1 MNNIGAFIAELRKEQ
16 SMTQKELADKLGVT
30 DKAVSK
36 WERGKGIPDVYSIE
50 RLSSVLGV
58 SVSELFAAKRDETS
72 QNYEIQKNDNITQR
86 DEILRNDNIAQRDES
101 LKNDNIAKKDEIP
114 QYDEAVKNKHKV
126 LNCASNIIFLCVCGA
141 LIFTGCYM
149 LLVQRIPLSFQ
160 VAGGADG
167 PTAMFVQTKPSMKIA
182 GILLGAGV
190 GLIAVRICFYIK
202 IYKKQNESQSERQ
215 NKK

>member
-36 WERGKGIPDVYSIE
+36 WERGKGIPDVDSIE

-58 SVSELFAAKRDETS
+58 SVSELFAAKRDE
-72 QNYEIQKNDNITQR
+72 IQKNDNILQ
-86 DEILRNDNIAQRDES
+86 NN
-101 LKNDNIAKKDEIP
+101 
-114 QYDEAVKNKHKV
+114 EAVKSKNRV
-126 LNCASNIIFLCVCGA
+126 LRYVANIVFICVCGA

-160 VAGGADG
+160 VAGGVDG

-182 GILLGAGV
+182 GILITVGV

-202 IYKKQNESQSERQ
+202 GKKQS
-215 NKK
+215 KK

>member
-36 WERGKGIPDVYSIE
+36 WERGKGIPDVDSIE
-50 RLSSVLGV
+50 RLSDVLGV
-58 SVSELFAAKRDETS
+58 SVSELFAAKRDEI
-72 QNYEIQKNDNITQR
+72 QNNDNI
-86 DEILRNDNIAQRDES
+86 
-101 LKNDNIAKKDEIP
+101 P
-114 QYDEAVKNKHKV
+114 QNNEVAKNKHKV
-126 LNCASNIIFLCVCGA
+126 LNCVANIIFLCVCGA

-182 GILLGAGV
+182 GILIGAGV
-190 GLIAVRICFYIK
+190 GLIAVRIFFYIYIK
-202 IYKKQNESQSERQ
+202 SKR
-215 NKK
+215 

>member
-36 WERGKGIPDVYSIE
+36 WERGKGIPDVDSIE

-58 SVSELFAAKRDETS
+58 SVSELFAAKRDEIL
-72 QNYEIQKNDNITQR
+72 NNDKIP
-86 DEILRNDNIAQRDES
+86 RN
-101 LKNDNIAKKDEIP
+101 
-114 QYDEAVKNKHKV
+114 DEAVKSKNRILRYAV
-126 LNCASNIIFLCVCGA
+126 NIVFICVCGA

-182 GILLGAGV
+182 GILIGAGV
-190 GLIAVRICFYIK
+190 GLIAVRIFFYIHIKSK
-202 IYKKQNESQSERQ
+202 IKGKSKVKSKK
-215 NKK
+215 